1 MLERVYADFFESF
14 EVNVEALA
22 WQKERLEYLEE
33 TNGRLLRNWRL
44 DLSPLTEAIGVSRK
58 AVEQQ
63 EVIREPLEALM
74 ESWHELRGSD
84 KRPEVEVT
92 IRTLIKESSETVSYV
107 NFTLGDSYEILKA
120 SLDKMDQSA
129 EASEF
134 DRRKENE
141 ENDRRAEAA
150 HQAKVDKERDE
161 RIDKALSR
169 VEEVSAAV
177 KKRIAQK
184 KRKNDEA
191 KRASQD
197 RLRAAGRLA

>member
-1 MLERVYADFFESF
+1 MLEREYADFFESF

-120 SLDKMDQSA
+120 SLDKMDQAA

-177 KKRIAQK
+177 KKRTAQK